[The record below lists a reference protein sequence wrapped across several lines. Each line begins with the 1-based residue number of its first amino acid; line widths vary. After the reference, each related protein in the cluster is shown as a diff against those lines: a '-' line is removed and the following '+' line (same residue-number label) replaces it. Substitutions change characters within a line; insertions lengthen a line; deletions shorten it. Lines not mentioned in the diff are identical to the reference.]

1 VDDLEMAAQSA
12 AGALQRAGL
21 TVATA
26 ESCTGGLIAKLL
38 TDSPGSSAY
47 FLAGLVTYSN
57 DAKIRLL
64 GVADQTLSVHGAVS
78 RETARAMAEGC
89 RRCCGSD
96 IALVATGIA
105 GPSGGSAEK
114 PIGLVF
120 VGLAHPGG
128 VEDHELRLA
137 PELGR
142 QGIREA
148 AARWALQKLAERCG
162 SLTAG
167 GVNRSGSPGPAAARD
182 PS

>member
-1 VDDLEMAAQSA
+1 VDDLEMAARSA
-12 AGALQRAGL
+12 AGALQHAGL

-38 TDSPGSSAY
+38 TDIPGSSRY

-57 DAKIRLL
+57 DSKIRLL
-64 GVADQTLSVHGAVS
+64 GVADQTLRVHGAVS
-78 RETARAMAEGC
+78 REAARAMAEGC

-96 IALVATGIA
+96 LALVATGIA
-105 GPSGGSAEK
+105 GPSGGSADK

-128 VEDHELRLA
+128 VEVHELRLD
-137 PELGR
+137 PDLGR
-142 QGIREA
+142 QGIRVA
-148 AARWALQKLAERCG
+148 AARWALHKLAERCG
-162 SLTAG
+162 SLTG
-167 GVNRSGSPGPAAARD
+167 EGVNRSGSPEPGAARD